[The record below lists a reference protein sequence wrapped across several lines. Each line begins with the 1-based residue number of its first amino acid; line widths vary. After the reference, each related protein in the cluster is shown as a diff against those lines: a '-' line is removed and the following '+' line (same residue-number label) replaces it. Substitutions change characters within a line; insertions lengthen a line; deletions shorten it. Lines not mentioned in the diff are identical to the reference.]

1 WGVPYLPID
10 PKHVGRSYEAV
21 IRVNSQSGKG
31 GVAYVMKTEYGF
43 DLPRRLQIEFSR
55 EIQHIAEDL
64 GTEITPAVMWDT
76 FQAAYLPAVPKYK
89 LSGHEFRS
97 VSSGDRILITAQIDV
112 DGKRHTI
119 IGEGNGPIDAFV
131 IALRNE
137 FNSSLDV
144 KDYSQ
149 HAIGEGSETTAV
161 AYVETANSDG
171 TIRWGVGVDHN
182 TITAS
187 LRALLNAHERHGH

>member
-1 WGVPYLPID
+1 LPID

-64 GTEITPAVMWDT
+64 GTEISPAVMWET
-76 FQAAYLPAVPKYK
+76 FQAAYLPATPKYL
-89 LSGHEFRS
+89 LSSHEFRS
-97 VSSGDRILITAQIDV
+97 ESSGDRILITAQIDV

-119 IGEGNGPIDAFV
+119 VGEGNGPIDAFV
-131 IALRNE
+131 IALRNG
-137 FNSSLDV
+137 FNSALDV

-149 HAIGEGSETTAV
+149 HAIGQGSEATAV
-161 AYVETANSDG
+161 AYV
-171 TIRWGVGVDHN
+171 
-182 TITAS
+182 
-187 LRALLNAHERHGH
+187 